1 MRSDTLARV
10 FVLGFVCAFF
20 VYLFGPLIIMGV
32 TAFNS
37 SQFPRVTPFECFSVE
52 WFEVLVNDEKLMRG
66 LRNSLIIGAGVVLL
80 AVPLGLAGALMLTQV
95 PNRLRPWYYT
105 IVIAP
110 ILIPGVVLGISTL
123 VFWDRL
129 GRMFGAGE
137 ESIFYD
143 GIFLTIIGQATFVS
157 AYAMLIFI
165 SRLQRFDP
173 AQEEA
178 ALDLGATHVQ
188 TFRKVLLPFLKPAIG
203 SAAVL
208 AFLASFE
215 NYNTTV
221 FTALTSETLITVLA
235 SKVRYGIN
243 PSISAL
249 AVIIV
254 ALTLFG
260 AVIYEIMK
268 RREAAAERE
277 SARIARGEIETRAKR
292 ATLIADPALIVF
304 ILICVAGLGTVYFAG
319 TMGVEECKAQ
329 VKAEKKRTTEQRVRE
344 RRTLQ
349 MFKGAAP
356 GEETG
361 QGAAPA
367 APAQPAVKAKG
378 TEGYT
383 NIFAPQN
390 LEGQVGTGD
399 GTQGQDADAPARGTE
414 GYTNIF
420 APQNLEGQVGVG
432 DGAQAPDPDAPAKGT
447 EGYTNIF
454 APQNA
459 RRSGQASDPES
470 RARRRRSRFDG
481 FPTGTG
487 QLGTARRR
495 PPAWGSALPRRGEH
509 LRRALH
515 RNPLPHHAPPGSR
528 REPHPARDMADHR
541 FILQ

>member
-95 PNRLRPWYYT
+95 PNRIRPWYYT

-129 GRMFGAGE
+129 GRMFGADE

-143 GIFLTIIGQATFVS
+143 GIFLTVIGQATFVS

-165 SRLQRFDP
+165 SRLQRFDT

-221 FTALTSETLITVLA
+221 FTSLTSETLITVLA

-254 ALTLFG
+254 ALTP
-260 AVIYEIMK
+260 V
-268 RREAAAERE
+268 RRGDLRNHET
-277 SARIARGEIETRAKR
+277 ARGGGGTRIGPYRPRRDRDPRPAGR
-292 ATLIADPALIVF
+292 PDRRPGAHPVHPGLRRGPRHRLLRGDDGGRGVQGGGEGREEEAD
-304 ILICVAGLGTVYFAG
+304 
-319 TMGVEECKAQ
+319 
-329 VKAEKKRTTEQRVRE
+329 
-344 RRTLQ
+344 
-349 MFKGAAP
+349 GAA
-356 GEETG
+356 G
-361 QGAAPA
+361 QGAAEPA
-367 APAQPAVKAKG
+367 DVQGGRTERGDRTGRRVCPA
-378 TEGYT
+378 
-383 NIFAPQN
+383 
-390 LEGQVGTGD
+390 
-399 GTQGQDADAPARGTE
+399 
-414 GYTNIF
+414 
-420 APQNLEGQVGVG
+420 
-432 DGAQAPDPDAPAKGT
+432 
-447 EGYTNIF
+447 
-454 APQNA
+454 
-459 RRSGQASDPES
+459 
-470 RARRRRSRFDG
+470 
-481 FPTGTG
+481 
-487 QLGTARRR
+487 
-495 PPAWGSALPRRGEH
+495 
-509 LRRALH
+509 
-515 RNPLPHHAPPGSR
+515 
-528 REPHPARDMADHR
+528 
-541 FILQ
+541 

>member
-66 LRNSLIIGAGVVLL
+66 LRNSLIIGVGVVLL

-95 PNRLRPWYYT
+95 PNRIRPWYYT

-137 ESIFYD
+137 GSIFYD
-143 GIFLTIIGQATFVS
+143 GIFLTVIGQATFVS

-165 SRLQRFDP
+165 SRLQRFDT

-277 SARIARGEIETRAKR
+277 SARIARGEIETRAQR
-292 ATLIADPALIVF
+292 AALIADPALIIF
-304 ILICVAGLGTVYFAG
+304 ILICVAGLGTIYFAG
-319 TMGVEECKAQ
+319 TMGVEECKVA
-329 VKAEKKRTTEQRVRE
+329 VKAEKKRLTEQRVKE

-349 MFKGAAP
+349 MFRGAAP
-356 GEETG
+356 SEEAG

-367 APAQPAVKAKG
+367 APTEPDVKAKG

-390 LEGQVGTGD
+390 LEGQVGTETGAPA
-399 GTQGQDADAPARGTE
+399 QGSDAPARGTE

-420 APQNLEGQVGVG
+420 APQNLEGQVGVESG
-432 DGAQAPDPDAPAKGT
+432 ESAPDPDAPAKGT

-454 APQNA
+454 APQNLE
-459 RRSGQASDPES
+459 GQVGVESEESDGKKE
-470 RARRRRSRFDG
+470 
-481 FPTGTG
+481 
-487 QLGTARRR
+487 
-495 PPAWGSALPRRGEH
+495 E
-509 LRRALH
+509 
-515 RNPLPHHAPPGSR
+515 
-528 REPHPARDMADHR
+528 
-541 FILQ
+541 